1 MKFKILIIDDEECIR
16 EVFSA
21 LLIIDDEECIREVFS
36 ALLKEKNYSVEEAET
51 GNQGV
56 EIARRFNPDII
67 LLDMNLPDI
76 SGMDVLSFVK
86 ESNIPAE
93 VIIITAYGTIKNAVE
108 ATRLGAY
115 DYLQKPVDN
124 EELLLLVSR
133 ALEVKRLQREVEELR
148 SELSSRYQ
156 FTNIVGTSSRM
167 NSIFQMMAKISRVE
181 GTVLITGESG
191 TGKELVAR
199 AIHYNSSRSNKP
211 FVVVNC
217 GAIPKD
223 LIESE
228 FFGHLK
234 GAFTDAKSEKTG
246 KFELANLGT
255 IFLDEIGDL
264 SLEAQVKLLRAIGEK
279 EIVKVG
285 GMKTIPIDV
294 RVIAATNQNL
304 EELVRRGQFR
314 EDLYWRLAVLSLHL
328 PPLRERKEDIP
339 LLCEYLIKKF
349 NKSLKKKIKGVSGEG
364 LELMKEYSW
373 PGNVRELESV
383 LYETMVLSDGFWI
396 DGEDLPARITARE
409 SFEPNESADLG
420 KTLQEAVQRSTESV
434 EKRMIRRAL
443 KETGGNRTHA
453 AKKLGISR
461 KTLFNKMIQYDLQSS
476 S

>member
-1 MKFKILIIDDEECIR
+1 MKFKILIIDDE
-16 EVFSA
+16 
-21 LLIIDDEECIREVFS
+21 DTIREVFS

-51 GNQGV
+51 GNQGI
-56 EIARRFNPDII
+56 EIARRFHPDII

-76 SGMDVLSFVK
+76 SGMEVLSFVK
-86 ESNIPAE
+86 ESSIPAE

-124 EELLLLVSR
+124 EELLLVVFR

-148 SELSSRYQ
+148 SELSSRYR
-156 FTNIVGTSSRM
+156 FSNIIGTSSRM

-199 AIHYNSSRSNKP
+199 AIHYNSSRSGKS

-228 FFGHLK
+228 FFGHIK
-234 GAFTDAKSEKTG
+234 GAFTDAKTEKTG
-246 KFELANLGT
+246 KFELANHGT

-264 SLEAQVKLLRAIGEK
+264 SPEAQVKLLRAIGEK
-279 EIVKVG
+279 EIVKLG
-285 GMKTIPIDV
+285 GTKTIPIDV

-304 EELVRRGQFR
+304 EELVRQGQFR
-314 EDLYWRLAVLSLHL
+314 EDLYWRLAVLSLNL
-328 PPLRERKEDIP
+328 PPLRDRKEDIS

-349 NKSLKKKIKGVSGEG
+349 NKSLNKRIKDVSGEG
-364 LELMKEYSW
+364 MELLKSYSW

-383 LYETMVLSDGFWI
+383 LYEAMVLSDGVWI
-396 DGEDLPARITARE
+396 DVEDLPARIAERE
-409 SFEPNESADLG
+409 NHEPDLSADLG
-420 KTLQEAVQRSTESV
+420 KTLQEAVLQITESV
-434 EKRMIRRAL
+434 ERKMIRRTL
-443 KETGGNRTHA
+443 KETGGNRTQA

-461 KTLFNKMIQYDLQSS
+461 KTLFNKMTQYELQSLG
-476 S
+476 

>member
-1 MKFKILIIDDEECIR
+1 MKFKILIIDDE
-16 EVFSA
+16 
-21 LLIIDDEECIREVFS
+21 DCIREVFS
-36 ALLKEKNYSVEEAET
+36 ALLKEKDYSVEEAET
-51 GNQGV
+51 GNKGI

-76 SGMDVLSFVK
+76 SGMEVLSFVK
-86 ESNIPAE
+86 DSNIPAE

-115 DYLQKPVDN
+115 DYMQKPVDN
-124 EELLLLVSR
+124 EELLLVVSR

-148 SELSSRYQ
+148 SELSSRYH
-156 FTNIVGTSSRM
+156 FSNIIGTSSRM
-167 NSIFQMMAKISRVE
+167 NSIFQMMAKICRVE

-228 FFGHLK
+228 FFGHLR
-234 GAFTDAKSEKTG
+234 GAFTDAKTEKTG
-246 KFELANLGT
+246 KFELANHGT

-264 SLEAQVKLLRAIGEK
+264 SPEAQVKLLRAIGEK

-285 GMKTIPIDV
+285 GTKTIPIDV

-304 EELVRRGQFR
+304 EELVRQGRFR

-328 PPLRERKEDIP
+328 PPLRERKEDVP

-349 NKSLKKKIKGVSGEG
+349 NKSLNKKIKGVSGEAVEHLKG
-364 LELMKEYSW
+364 YSW
-373 PGNVRELESV
+373 PGNVRELESI
-383 LYETMVLSDGFWI
+383 LYETMVLSNGLWI
-396 DGEDLPARITARE
+396 DEGDLPARITERE
-409 SFEPNESADLG
+409 AYEQDESADLG
-420 KTLQEAVQRSTESV
+420 KTLQEAVQKLTEGV
-434 EKRMIRRAL
+434 EKKMIRRAL
-443 KETGGNRTHA
+443 KETGGNRTEA

-461 KTLFNKMIQYDLQSS
+461 KTLFNKMAQFDLQSPRQIKS
-476 S
+476 PQIF

>member
-1 MKFKILIIDDEECIR
+1 MKFKILIIDDEDCIR
-16 EVFSA
+16 EVFSQ
-21 LLIIDDEECIREVFS
+21 
-36 ALLKEKNYSVEEAET
+36 LLKEKSYLVEEAET
-51 GNQGV
+51 GNQGI

-67 LLDMNLPDI
+67 ILDMNLPDV

-86 ESNIPAE
+86 ESNLPAE
-93 VIIITAYGTIKNAVE
+93 VVIITAYGTIKNALE
-108 ATRLGAY
+108 ATKLGAY
-115 DYLQKPVDN
+115 DYLEKPVDN
-124 EELLLLVSR
+124 EELLLVVSR
-133 ALEVKRLQREVEELR
+133 ALEIKRLQKEVEELR
-148 SELSSRYQ
+148 SELSSRYK
-156 FTNIVGTSSRM
+156 FSNIIGTSSRM

-234 GAFTDAKSEKTG
+234 GAFTDAKAEKTG
-246 KFELANLGT
+246 KFELANHGT

-264 SLEAQVKLLRAIGEK
+264 SPEAQVKLLRAIGEK

-285 GMKTIPIDV
+285 GAKTIPIDV

-304 EELVRRGQFR
+304 EEQVRQGQFR

-328 PPLRERKEDIP
+328 PPLRERREDIT
-339 LLCEYLIKKF
+339 LLCEYLVKKF
-349 NKSLKKKIKGVSGEG
+349 NKLLQKKIKGVSSECQ
-364 LELMKEYSW
+364 ELLKSYAW

-383 LYETMVLSDGFWI
+383 LYEAMVLSDGLWI
-396 DGEDLPARITARE
+396 DAEGLPARITETE
-409 SFEPNESADLG
+409 SYEPDNLTDTG
-420 KTLQEAVQRSTESV
+420 KTLQETIQKLAESM
-434 EKRMIRRAL
+434 EKKMIRKAL
-443 KETGGNRTHA
+443 KETGGNRSRA

-461 KTLFNKMIQYDLQSS
+461 KTLFNKMTQYDLQNPR
-476 S
+476 

>member
-1 MKFKILIIDDEECIR
+1 MKFKI
-16 EVFSA
+16 
-21 LLIIDDEECIREVFS
+21 LIIDDEECIREVFS

-285 GMKTIPIDV
+285 GTKTIPIDV

-396 DGEDLPARITARE
+396 DGEDLPARITERE

-420 KTLQEAVQRSTESV
+420 KTLQEAIQKLTESV
-434 EKRMIRRAL
+434 EKRMIRKAL

-461 KTLFNKMIQYDLQSS
+461 KTLFNKMNQYDLQSS

>member
-1 MKFKILIIDDEECIR
+1 MKFKILIIDDE
-16 EVFSA
+16 
-21 LLIIDDEECIREVFS
+21 DCIREVFS

-51 GNQGV
+51 GNQGI
-56 EIARRFNPDII
+56 EIAKRFNPDII

-86 ESNIPAE
+86 ESNIPTE

-124 EELLLLVSR
+124 EELLLVVSR

-199 AIHYNSSRSNKP
+199 AIHYNSSRSNNP

-285 GMKTIPIDV
+285 GTKTIPIDV

-304 EELVRRGQFR
+304 EELVRREQFR

-420 KTLQEAVQRSTESV
+420 KTLQEAIQKLTESV

-461 KTLFNKMIQYDLQSS
+461 KTLFNKMTQYDLQSPS
-476 S
+476 

>member
-1 MKFKILIIDDEECIR
+1 MKFKILIIDDEDCIR
-16 EVFSA
+16 EVFSQ
-21 LLIIDDEECIREVFS
+21 LLRE
-36 ALLKEKNYSVEEAET
+36 ANYSVEEADT
-51 GNQGV
+51 GKNGI
-56 EIARRFNPDII
+56 EIARRFFPDIV

-76 SGMDVLSFVK
+76 SGMEVLSFVK
-86 ESNIPAE
+86 DADLPAE

-124 EELLLLVSR
+124 EELLLVVSR

-156 FTNIVGTSSRM
+156 FSNIIGTSSRM

-199 AIHYNSSRSNKP
+199 AIHYNSSRSDKP

-217 GAIPKD
+217 GAVPKD

-228 FFGHLK
+228 FFGHRK

-246 KFELANLGT
+246 KFELAHHGT

-264 SLEAQVKLLRAIGEK
+264 SPEAQVKLLRAIGEK

-285 GMKTIPIDV
+285 GTETISIDV

-304 EELVRRGQFR
+304 EGLVRQGHFR
-314 EDLYWRLAVLSLHL
+314 EDLFWRLAVLSLHL

-339 LLCEYLIKKF
+339 LLSEYFIKKF
-349 NKSLKKKIKGVSGEG
+349 NKILKKKIKGVSSEG
-364 LELMKEYSW
+364 MELLKRYAW

-383 LYETMVLSDGFWI
+383 LYEAMVLSNGLWI
-396 DGEDLPARITARE
+396 EEEDLPVRFSEME
-409 SFEPNESADLG
+409 SYEEVDLFDLG
-420 KTLQEAVQRSTESV
+420 RTLQETIGKLTETV
-434 EKRMIRRAL
+434 EKKMIRRVL
-443 KETGGNRTHA
+443 KETGGNRTRA
-453 AKKLGISR
+453 AKKLGVSR
-461 KTLFNKMIQYDLQSS
+461 KTLFNKMTQYDLHTPR
-476 S
+476 

>member
-1 MKFKILIIDDEECIR
+1 MTAFKILVIDDEDTIR
-16 EVFSA
+16 G
-21 LLIIDDEECIREVFS
+21 VFS
-36 ALLKEKNYSVEEAET
+36 ALLKEKNYTVEEADT
-51 GNQGV
+51 GKKGI
-56 EIARRFNPDII
+56 EAARRFQPDII

-76 SGMDVLSFVK
+76 SGMEVLSFVK
-86 ESNIPAE
+86 ESSIPAE

-124 EELLLLVSR
+124 EELLLAVSR
-133 ALEVKRLQREVEELR
+133 ALQIRKLQREVEELR
-148 SELSSRYQ
+148 SELSSRYR
-156 FTNIVGTSSRM
+156 FSNIIGTSSRM

-228 FFGHLK
+228 FFGYLK

-246 KFELANLGT
+246 KFELANSGT

-264 SLEAQVKLLRAIGEK
+264 SPEAQVKLLRAIGEK

-285 GMKTIPIDV
+285 GTKTIPIDV

-304 EELVRRGQFR
+304 EELVRLGHFR
-314 EDLYWRLAVLSLHL
+314 EDLYWRLAVLSLQL

-364 LELMKEYSW
+364 LELLKEYSW

-396 DGEDLPARITARE
+396 DGEDLPARITERE
-409 SFEPNESADLG
+409 SYEPDESADLG
-420 KTLQEAVQRSTESV
+420 KTLQEAIQKLTESV

-443 KETGGNRTHA
+443 KETGWNRTHA

-461 KTLFNKMIQYDLQSS
+461 KTLFNKMTQYDLQSS
-476 S
+476 R

>member
-1 MKFKILIIDDEECIR
+1 MKFKILIIDDE
-16 EVFSA
+16 
-21 LLIIDDEECIREVFS
+21 DCIREVFS
-36 ALLKEKNYSVEEAET
+36 ALLKEKKYEVEEAET
-51 GNQGV
+51 GNQGIEKV
-56 EIARRFNPDII
+56 RRFHPDII

-76 SGMDVLSFVK
+76 SGMEVLSFVK

-124 EELLLLVSR
+124 EELLLVVSR

-156 FTNIVGTSSRM
+156 FSNIIGTSSRM

-234 GAFTDAKSEKTG
+234 GAFTDAKTEKTG
-246 KFELANLGT
+246 KFELANHGT

-264 SLEAQVKLLRAIGEK
+264 SPEAQVKLLRAIGEK

-285 GMKTIPIDV
+285 GTVTIPIDV

-304 EELVRRGQFR
+304 EELVRQGRFR

-328 PPLRERKEDIP
+328 PPLRERREDVP

-349 NKSLKKKIKGVSGEG
+349 NKSLHKKIKGVSGEAV
-364 LELMKEYSW
+364 ELLKGYSW

-383 LYETMVLSDGFWI
+383 LYEAMVLSNGLWI
-396 DGEDLPARITARE
+396 DETDLPARITERE
-409 SFEPNESADLG
+409 TYEPKESDDLE
-420 KTLQEAVQRSTESV
+420 KTLQEAVQNLTESV
-434 EKRMIRRAL
+434 ETKMIRRAL
-443 KETGGNRTHA
+443 KESGGNRTEA

-461 KTLFNKMIQYDLQSS
+461 KTLFNKMTQYDL
-476 S
+476 

>member
-1 MKFKILIIDDEECIR
+1 MKFKILIIDDEET
-16 EVFSA
+16 
-21 LLIIDDEECIREVFS
+21 IREVFS
-36 ALLKEKNYSVEEAET
+36 ALLKEKDYSVELAET
-51 GNQGV
+51 GKQGI
-56 EIARRFNPDII
+56 EIARIFNPDII

-76 SGMDVLSFVK
+76 SGMEVLSCVK
-86 ESNIPAE
+86 ESKIPAV

-124 EELLLLVSR
+124 DELLLVVSR

-148 SELSSRYQ
+148 SELSSRYR
-156 FTNIVGTSSRM
+156 FSNIIGTSSRM
-167 NSIFQMMAKISRVE
+167 NSIFQMMAKICRVE

-199 AIHYNSSRSNKP
+199 AIHFNSSRSKNP

-234 GAFTDAKSEKTG
+234 GAFTDAKNEKTG
-246 KFELANLGT
+246 KFELANHGT

-264 SLEAQVKLLRAIGEK
+264 SPEAQVKLLRALGEK

-285 GMKTIPIDV
+285 GTKTIPIDV

-314 EDLYWRLAVLSLHL
+314 EDLYWRLAVLSLQL
-328 PPLRERKEDIP
+328 PPLRERREDIP
-339 LLCEYLIKKF
+339 LLCEYLIKKYNESL
-349 NKSLKKKIKGVSGEG
+349 NKEIKGVSGEG
-364 LELMKEYSW
+364 MELLKGYSW

-383 LYETMVLSDGFWI
+383 LYETMVLNNGLWI
-396 DGEDLPARITARE
+396 DEEDLPARITERE
-409 SFEPNESADLG
+409 AYEPEESADLG
-420 KTLQEAVQRSTESV
+420 KTLQEAVQKLAESV
-434 EKRMIRRAL
+434 ERKMIRRAL
-443 KETGGNRTHA
+443 RETGGNRTQA
-453 AKKLGISR
+453 AKRLGISR
-461 KTLFNKMIQYDLQSS
+461 KTLFNKMTQYGLHGPAG
-476 S
+476 